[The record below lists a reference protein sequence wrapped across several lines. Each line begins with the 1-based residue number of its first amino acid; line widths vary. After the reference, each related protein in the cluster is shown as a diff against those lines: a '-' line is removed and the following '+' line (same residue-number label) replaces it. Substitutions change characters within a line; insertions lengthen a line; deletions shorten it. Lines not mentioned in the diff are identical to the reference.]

1 MRLGRCDVSLIEFH
15 RGAREGGV
23 DIPALA
29 VQAVP
34 WAVRRV
40 NLIGFVV
47 GFQMCFDVRRFH
59 GIGRANRIGGGSGS
73 FEGVGH
79 SQRDILAVIPNDVFF
94 ERWTSLFTDAL
105 KIWLRRRAGDLAD
118 VLAMK
123 NRPYTGHL
131 LGLGGIE
138 LDELATCDGRSD
150 RHGIKHSGK
159 VEISGVLRLSGHL
172 KWAVNARRVSTDR

>member
-1 MRLGRCDVSLIEFH
+1 
-15 RGAREGGV
+15 
-23 DIPALA
+23 
-29 VQAVP
+29 
-34 WAVRRV
+34 
-40 NLIGFVV
+40 
-47 GFQMCFDVRRFH
+47 MCFDVRLFR
-59 GIGRANRIGGGSGS
+59 GIRRANRIGGGSGS

-79 SQRDILAVIPNDVFF
+79 GQRDILAVIPNDVVF

-123 NRPYTGHL
+123 DRPHAGHL

-138 LDELATCDGRSD
+138 LDEPATRDGRSD

-159 VEISGVLRLSGHL
+159 VEISSVQRLSGHL
-172 KWAVNARRVSTDR
+172 KRSVNARRVSTDR